1 MLLGARRRKPPYADS
16 MATAS
21 TDAPQDTQQ
30 AALAASQ
37 LGREGGGA
45 ASAAG
50 AEGSATRTGSWRSLG
65 GGGQPP
71 AAAASQH
78 SDSGGM
84 VVLDVR
90 NGYEWDAGHFQGAER
105 PSEASLSTDFSANSS
120 LLA

>member
-1 MLLGARRRKPPYADS
+1 MLLGATRRRPPFADGV
-16 MATAS
+16 ATAS
-21 TDAPQDTQQ
+21 ADAPQDTQL
-30 AALAASQ
+30 AASAASQ

-71 AAAASQH
+71 AASQH
-78 SDSGGM
+78 SDRGGM

-105 PSEASLSTDFSANSS
+105 PSEASLSTDSSASSS